1 LSAAGRLLPASSW
14 RAWALCLGYLAAVY
28 AALPFARDA
37 VIALREQGL
46 LSALLTFLF
55 FGSAVAIAHHVV
67 FDVRLSDRVAFF
79 ALVLLAAAIGSLL
92 LGLSVAEERIHFL
105 EYGLLA
111 VLARSAWAHHL
122 RPGRAYAAAWLLS
135 TAAGW
140 GDEALQGLLPER
152 VYDLRD
158 VAVNSVAAFLALAVD
173 EVLHDR
179 LAWLGPR
186 RERQANPG
194 RR

>member
-1 LSAAGRLLPASSW
+1 MIRSGGFLPGSSG
-14 RAWALCLGYLAAVY
+14 RAWALCLGYVAAVY
-28 AALPFARDA
+28 ASLPFARGA
-37 VIALREQGL
+37 VIALRERGL
-46 LSALLTFLF
+46 LSGLMTLLF
-55 FGSAVAIAHHVV
+55 FVAAAAIAHHVV

-79 ALVLLAAAIGSLL
+79 ALVLLAAAIGSLV
-92 LGLSVAEERIHFL
+92 LGLSVPEERIHFL

-111 VLARSAWAHHL
+111 VLARSAWARHL
-122 RPGRAYAAAWLLS
+122 RPGAAYAAAWALATL
-135 TAAGW
+135 AGW

-158 VAVNSVAAFLALAVD
+158 VAINSVAAFLALAVD

-179 LAWLGPR
+179 LSWLGPH